1 MDSENF
7 KLPVGG
13 RADSAV
19 FSGTGNW
26 YRKNLTGVRVS
37 FSLPLR
43 RTCLRC
49 DADAAQLPATG
60 PTTAAPSGWRRTDSV
75 EHDD

>member
-1 MDSENF
+1 MDSETF

-43 RTCLRC
+43 RTCRRCGCRPTAGYRADDGGALRLEE
-49 DADAAQLPATG
+49 D
-60 PTTAAPSGWRRTDSV
+60 
-75 EHDD
+75 